1 MAFQNQARVPR
12 TPTLPQGEQVA
23 VYGTYLEAQRA
34 VDHLADKQFA
44 VQLVTIVGLDL
55 RMVERVTGRLS
66 YPRVALAGLASGAWF
81 GLFVGFLLLLFS
93 SPDGQTV
100 PLIASILIGAAF
112 GMLFSVVTYS
122 FTGGKRDFT
131 SQSQI
136 VAASYAV
143 LCAAEQAHK
152 ARALLQE
159 IGGTTSG
166 WPTPPTPVAPVT
178 RPSDPQAAY
187 PPAAPV
193 TPSGGPTVP
202 PAHPAQP
209 TQPGHPGQPGQPPHP
224 GEPGQPTQPPYAAP
238 GGSGAT
244 AAPGGSG
251 WTGRSG
257 GRRAGP
263 AGLTTLP
270 RAPRATTRRSVSAR
284 PPARPARP
292 SAPTGSWTAGPRP
305 AARAASSRCGPRRRP
320 GATGPARTGP

>member
-1 MAFQNQARVPR
+1 MAFSNQARVPR

-23 VYGTYLEAQRA
+23 AYGTYLEAQRA
-34 VDHLADKQFA
+34 VDHLADKQFP
-44 VQLVTIVGLDL
+44 VQLVTIVGGDL

-100 PLIASILIGAAF
+100 PLLASILIGAAF

-136 VAASYAV
+136 VAASYSV
-143 LCAAEQAHK
+143 LCAVEQAHK

-166 WPTPPTPVAPVT
+166 WPTPPPAQVAVPA
-178 RPSDPQAAY
+178 RPSDPAGAY
-187 PPAAPV
+187 PPAAAVP
-193 TPSGGPTVP
+193 PSGSPTAP

-209 TQPGHPGQPGQPPHP
+209 GQPAYPAQPGQPAYPAQPGQPGQP
-224 GEPGQPTQPPYAAP
+224 T
-238 GGSGAT
+238 
-244 AAPGGSG
+244 
-251 WTGRSG
+251 
-257 GRRAGP
+257 
-263 AGLTTLP
+263 
-270 RAPRATTRRSVSAR
+270 
-284 PPARPARP
+284 PPAQPGPPPPAP
-292 SAPTGSWTAGPRP
+292 P
-305 AARAASSRCGPRRRP
+305 A
-320 GATGPARTGP
+320 